1 MKVTSSLNSLNIKTI
16 LIGIFAIWLCYIGYI
31 AIQPQ
36 HMSDFDAYYY
46 GTKAAVQGLNPYSA
60 ASIAFL
66 KGDDNLFHHFSYPVY
81 MLAAFWP
88 FTLFSVDVARGLFL
102 ALKLVATFS
111 LFCLW
116 MKSFTFKNKSD
127 PWMLLI
133 LALGAFHG
141 TVQTDILAAN
151 ISIFEQLC
159 LWTGFSFFIRGN
171 LKLGM
176 IGIVFAGLCK
186 GPLILFLGV
195 FLFKMDMKNFHAFLS
210 GVALFISVQ
219 LATFFCF
226 PGLSLKFME
235 NPQVIDSTGFTNPS
249 LLVWITFDAAPYL
262 NRIFDLAINP
272 TNLYKMV
279 VFGLISF
286 FGIIYLC
293 LMKDQEKRYK
303 IAFLALIYG
312 LVLPRMKDYSFVL
325 QIMPALF
332 VMERLKTTARWVV
345 LVLLSVSL
353 WPYYHLFTQLMLVLM
368 LIGVSAYSDG
378 KFYPFLLKK
387 KKGTKTI

>member
-1 MKVTSSLNSLNIKTI
+1 
-16 LIGIFAIWLCYIGYI
+16 
-31 AIQPQ
+31 
-36 HMSDFDAYYY
+36 
-46 GTKAAVQGLNPYSA
+46 
-60 ASIAFL
+60 
-66 KGDDNLFHHFSYPVY
+66 
-81 MLAAFWP
+81 
-88 FTLFSVDVARGLFL
+88 
-102 ALKLVATFS
+102 
-111 LFCLW
+111 
-116 MKSFTFKNKSD
+116 
-127 PWMLLI
+127 
-133 LALGAFHG
+133 
-141 TVQTDILAAN
+141 
-151 ISIFEQLC
+151 
-159 LWTGFSFFIRGN
+159 
-171 LKLGM
+171 
-176 IGIVFAGLCK
+176 
-186 GPLILFLGV
+186 
-195 FLFKMDMKNFHAFLS
+195 
-210 GVALFISVQ
+210 
-219 LATFFCF
+219 
-226 PGLSLKFME
+226 ME